1 VLNVAWSVL
10 FFRRQ
15 RPDWALLEVP
25 LLWLSVLALIVLLW
39 PRSRTA
45 SLLLIP
51 YLAWVS
57 FAAFLNYTIVQLNRP
72 LPAG

>member
-1 VLNVAWSVL
+1 M
-10 FFRRQ
+10 
-15 RPDWALLEVP
+15 P
-25 LLWLSVLALIVLLW
+25 LLWLSILALIVLLW

-45 SLLLIP
+45 AVLLVP